1 MHASDTL
8 EAAPAPRRH
17 WIGLGALALPTLLIS
32 IDVSVLY
39 VALPSISRDLGASG
53 TQQLWILDI
62 YSFILAGF
70 LVTMGGLADR
80 IGARRLLLVGAA
92 AFGVVSVIAAYS
104 QSAEMLIAARALL
117 GLAGATI
124 MPSTMSLIR
133 HMFPRPEEM
142 ARAISIWLACFMGGM
157 TAGPIAGGA
166 LIEHFWWGAA
176 FLMGVPVMALIGV
189 VAPRLLPDVR
199 PSGSG
204 HALPDAV
211 SVGLSLVTLLP
222 GVYGLKEIARGEQVV
237 PAVVGLV
244 VAAVAGVVFVR
255 RQRRLADPLLDLEL
269 FSNHK
274 FSVGLAT
281 FLVTG
286 VVMAGVS
293 YAAALYLQGVLALSP
308 LAVGAWLVPQNL
320 IMLAGTLLAPRLDQR
335 FDTVRLVVGGLVVS
349 GGGLLLLGFLST
361 SSLALHLVAMVLAA
375 AGVSVTM
382 SLVMNLIMGATPPER
397 AGSAASVAETGGEL
411 GIALGV
417 ATLGTLVSALYRFA
431 LPGELPAGVAAPTAD
446 RVGEGIASAPAAVVG
461 SPVAGDVLAAAREA
475 FTFGYNVV
483 GVLGGVALL
492 GAAWA
497 TGRVL
502 GAGRESEVA
511 ETELGDGTAETDMA
525 APATVGEL
533 AEATA

>member
-1 MHASDTL
+1 MHPSDTT

-32 IDVSVLY
+32 IDISVLY

-62 YSFILAGF
+62 YSFLLAGF

-80 IGARRLLLVGAA
+80 VGARRLLLIGAA
-92 AFGVVSVIAAYS
+92 AFAVVSVVAAFA

-117 GLAGATI
+117 GITGASI

-166 LIEHFWWGAA
+166 LLEHFWWGSA
-176 FLMGVPVMALIGV
+176 FLMGVPVMAVLGA

-199 PSGSG
+199 PSGDG
-204 HALPDAV
+204 HALPDAT
-211 SVGLSLVTLLP
+211 SVLLSLATLLP
-222 GVYGLKEIARGEQVV
+222 GVYGLKEVARGEQVV
-237 PAVVGLV
+237 PAVLALG
-244 VAAVAGVVFVR
+244 VAAVAGVVFIR
-255 RQRRLADPLLDLEL
+255 RQRRIADPLLDLEL
-269 FSNHK
+269 FADHR

-293 YAAALYLQGVLALSP
+293 YAAALYLQGVLGLSP

-320 IMLAGTLLAPRLDQR
+320 VMLAGTLLAPRLDQR

-349 GGGLLLLGFLST
+349 GFGLLLLGLLDT
-361 SSLALHLVAMVLAA
+361 DSLGLHVVAMVLAA

-417 ATLGTLVSALYRFA
+417 ATLGTLLSAIYRFG
-431 LPGELPAGVAAPTAD
+431 LSRELPAGTSTEAADLAAEGVASAAAAASTAGSPAVAEQVVAA
-446 RVGEGIASAPAAVVG
+446 VQHS
-461 SPVAGDVLAAAREA
+461 
-475 FTFGYNVV
+475 FTFGYSVV
-483 GVLGGVALL
+483 GVLGGMALL

-502 GAGRESEVA
+502 GDRRDVA
-511 ETELGDGTAETDMA
+511 DGAEGPVVEAPVLEA
-525 APATVGEL
+525 AA
-533 AEATA
+533 A